1 MSPRRRDRSPE
12 ADEPSPRP
20 LDSSQPLTHPPG
32 LSRPAPIMAR
42 VSAREF
48 QFDVRRLQLY
58 CGVLT
63 RATKSEARVDS
74 AIAARK
80 AIDFFD
86 RCIEAGAPWEG
97 FADAF
102 PGAGPR
108 AVRVALEVRR
118 WWPTPNQQTILL
130 RLGRGVMSLA
140 DFSQDWAALLA
151 QAVVHAE
158 DLSAVYAA
166 VADIRRDAR
175 TRLMPWKILEPITAL
190 PWPSVS
196 IGLLRD
202 VPGQMRAYVPD
213 RLHPDEVR
221 TLPSAMKK
229 LTELRDAIREAQR
242 LADEAYADDHSLAC
256 MAAAEVLNPL
266 RAARE
271 SIDASHDSLGEWHAT
286 RPPKAA
292 HHHELYARIAVD
304 LAQSIQGFIR
314 PPRPDARGLDKISL
328 AGVDRLMQ
336 ALYGVP
342 MSSDYLE
349 SKLQDWQ
356 DSHLRGRRLRKPRP

>member
-1 MSPRRRDRSPE
+1 
-12 ADEPSPRP
+12 
-20 LDSSQPLTHPPG
+20 
-32 LSRPAPIMAR
+32 MAR

-48 QFDVRRLQLY
+48 QFDVRRLHLY

-63 RATKSEARVDS
+63 RATRSEASVDS
-74 AIAARK
+74 ASAARR

-102 PGAGPR
+102 PGASPR
-108 AVRVALEVRR
+108 AVRVALELRR
-118 WWPTPNQQTILL
+118 WWPTPHQQTILL
-130 RLGRGVMSLA
+130 RLDRGVMSLA
-140 DFSQDWAALLA
+140 DFSQDWAALLS

-158 DLSAVYAA
+158 DLSAIHAA

-196 IGLLRD
+196 ISHPRD
-202 VPGQMRAYVPD
+202 VPGQIRTYVPD
-213 RLHPDEVR
+213 RMHPDEVQ

-242 LADEAYADDHSLAC
+242 LADEAYADDSSLAC

-266 RAARE
+266 RDARE
-271 SIDASHDSLGEWHAT
+271 SIDASHDSLGEWHAN

-292 HHHELYARIAVD
+292 HQHELYARIAVG
-304 LAQSIQGFIR
+304 LARSIQGFIR
-314 PPRPDARGLDKISL
+314 PPRARAINEGDRATTSQHPAGDAPGIDKISL
-328 AGVDRLMQ
+328 AGADRLMQ

-342 MSSDYLE
+342 MSSRYLA
-349 SKLQDWQ
+349 SKIQDWQ
-356 DSHLRGRRLRKPRP
+356 DTQLRDRRTSRHRPDLRSR

>member
-1 MSPRRRDRSPE
+1 MV
-12 ADEPSPRP
+12 
-20 LDSSQPLTHPPG
+20 
-32 LSRPAPIMAR
+32 R
-42 VSAREF
+42 VSTREF
-48 QFDVRRLQLY
+48 QFDVRRLHLY

-63 RATKSEARVDS
+63 RATKSEASIDS
-74 AIAARK
+74 ASAARR
-80 AIDFFD
+80 AIAFFD

-102 PGAGPR
+102 PGAEPR
-108 AVRVALEVRR
+108 AVRVALELRR
-118 WWPTPNQQTILL
+118 WWPTSNQQTILL

-175 TRLMPWKILEPITAL
+175 TRLMPWKILEPTTAL
-190 PWPSVS
+190 PWPGVAISHP
-196 IGLLRD
+196 RD

-213 RLHPDEVR
+213 RMHPDEVQ

-229 LTELRDAIREAQR
+229 LTELREAIREAQR
-242 LADEAYADDHSLAC
+242 LADEAYADDTSLAC

-266 RAARE
+266 RDARR
-271 SIDASHDSLGEWHAT
+271 SIDASHDSLGEWHAN

-292 HHHELYARIAVD
+292 QHHELYARIAVD
-304 LAQSIQGFIR
+304 LARSIQGFIR
-314 PPRPDARGLDKISL
+314 SPRPRAVGDRVRPMTSQHPAGDAPGIDKISL
-328 AGVDRLMQ
+328 AGADRLMQ
-336 ALYGVP
+336 ALYGIP
-342 MSSDYLE
+342 MSSGYLA
-349 SKLQDWQ
+349 SKIQDWQ
-356 DSHLRGRRLRKPRP
+356 DTQLRDRTSSRHRPGRRSRQRRSSPRRSN

>member
-304 LAQSIQGFIR
+304 LARSIQGFIR
-314 PPRPDARGLDKISL
+314 PPRPDARGIDKISL